1 MDWTPDDIAQIKVL
15 WAEGLSGTQIGH
27 RMNRKKS
34 SIVGKAHRLGL
45 PARPSPLRSNFY
57 SAGHAAAMRAWHA
70 AGRPNRAEPVA
81 KPRPPQSRPPQP
93 SAPRIAPPPNPVER
107 YAAMGTEKKPC
118 EFLIGDERP
127 YKACTADRVVG
138 KPFCPDH
145 CAQSYIKI
153 RPRQMTDV
161 DAARVQALA
170 DIATRLQQETEQC
183 L

>member
-1 MDWTPDDIAQIKVL
+1 MEWGPQRIEMLTRL
-15 WAEGLSGTQIGH
+15 WNEGLTTAEIGR
-27 RMNRKKS
+27 RMHATKS
-34 SIVGKAHRLGL
+34 SVVGKAHRLGL
-45 PARPSPLRSNFY
+45 RARPSPLRNGY
-57 SAGHAAAMRAWHA
+57 YTQARAEAMVAWHA
-70 AGRPNRAEPVA
+70 AGRPIRSTP
-81 KPRPPQSRPPQP
+81 PRPYQPPRPPQP
-93 SAPRIAPPPNPVER
+93 SAPRIAPPANPAER

-127 YKACTADRVVG
+127 YKSCGEDRVVG

-153 RPRQMTDV
+153 RPRQMTEV